1 MLALFFVKDITTSGF
16 KPVTDNRKR
25 CVLSRILF
33 ANLAIFLNGGRKRV
47 VNKIS
52 GAELANM
59 RARGSAQLI
68 DICSPTEYA
77 SGHIPGAINIP
88 SEQLGARIADLRIEL
103 PVVLICNSGQRAC
116 ATAQVLKASRTD
128 VLVLDG
134 GTRAWRESGGQIV
147 VNTRT
152 GWSLERQVRLGAGLL
167 VLVGAVLSL
176 VWNRGWIGVSAFVGL
191 GLTFAGLT
199 DICGMAFL
207 LTKMP
212 WNKPRRKEPP
222 EMARDYSCAV

>member
-1 MLALFFVKDITTSGF
+1 MVHKIT
-16 KPVTDNRKR
+16 
-25 CVLSRILF
+25 
-33 ANLAIFLNGGRKRV
+33 A
-47 VNKIS
+47 
-52 GAELANM
+52 AELADLQ
-59 RARGSAQLI
+59 ARGSAQLI

-77 SGHIPGAINIP
+77 SGHVPGAINIP
-88 SEQLGARIADLRIEL
+88 MEQIGARIADLRIGPPL
-103 PVVLICNSGQRAC
+103 VLICKSGQRAW
-116 ATAQVLKASRTD
+116 AAAQLLKVSRTE

-147 VNTRT
+147 ANTRT
-152 GWSLERQVRLGAGLL
+152 GWSLERQLRLGAGLL

>member
-1 MLALFFVKDITTSGF
+1 VVSKIT
-16 KPVTDNRKR
+16 
-25 CVLSRILF
+25 
-33 ANLAIFLNGGRKRV
+33 A
-47 VNKIS
+47 
-52 GAELANM
+52 AELANM

-77 SGHIPGAINIP
+77 SGHVPGAINIP
-88 SEQLGARIADLRIEL
+88 IEQLGTCIADLRTDS
-103 PVVLICNSGQRAC
+103 PVVLICKSGQRAC
-116 ATAQVLKASRTD
+116 ASAQLLKASRTD

-134 GTRAWRESGGQIV
+134 GTRAWRENGGQIV

-167 VLVGAVLSL
+167 VLVGVVLSL
-176 VWNRGWIGVSAFVGL
+176 VCNRGWIGLSAFVGL

-207 LTKMP
+207 LTKLP
-212 WNKPRRKEPP
+212 WNKARESPT
-222 EMARDYSCAV
+222 EMSRDHNCVI

>member
-1 MLALFFVKDITTSGF
+1 M
-16 KPVTDNRKR
+16 
-25 CVLSRILF
+25 
-33 ANLAIFLNGGRKRV
+33 
-47 VNKIS
+47 VNKITA
-52 GAELANM
+52 AELANIQ
-59 RARGSAQLI
+59 ARGSAQLI
-68 DICSPTEYA
+68 DVCSPTEYA
-77 SGHIPGAINIP
+77 SGHVPGAVNIP
-88 SEQLGARIADLRIEL
+88 MEQIGAHIADLRIGT
-103 PVVLICNSGQRAC
+103 PVVLICKSGQRAC
-116 ATAQVLKASRTD
+116 ATAQRLKASRTD

-167 VLVGAVLSL
+167 VLVGVVLSQ
-176 VWNRGWIGVSAFVGL
+176 VWNRSWIGLSAFVGL

-212 WNKPRRKEPP
+212 WNKVRRESPP
-222 EMARDYSCAV
+222 EMARDHSCAG

>member
-1 MLALFFVKDITTSGF
+1 
-16 KPVTDNRKR
+16 
-25 CVLSRILF
+25 VL
-33 ANLAIFLNGGRKRV
+33 
-47 VNKIS
+47 NKITA
-52 GAELANM
+52 AELASM
-59 RARGSAQLI
+59 QACGSAQLI

-77 SGHIPGAINIP
+77 SGHVQGAINIP
-88 SEQLGARIADLRIEL
+88 MEQIGARMADLRIGS
-103 PVVLICNSGQRAC
+103 PVVLICKSGQRAS
-116 ATAQVLKASRTD
+116 ATAEVLRTSRTD

-134 GTRAWRESGGQIV
+134 GTRAWKESGGQVV

-167 VLVGAVLSL
+167 VLVGVVLSL
-176 VWNRGWIGVSAFVGL
+176 VWNRGWIGLSAAVGL

-212 WNKPRRKEPP
+212 WNKARRGSPP
-222 EMARDYSCAV
+222 EMATHRCAV

>member
-1 MLALFFVKDITTSGF
+1 MVHKITA
-16 KPVTDNRKR
+16 V
-25 CVLSRILF
+25 
-33 ANLAIFLNGGRKRV
+33 
-47 VNKIS
+47 
-52 GAELANM
+52 ELADVQ
-59 RARGSAQLI
+59 ARGSAQLI

-77 SGHIPGAINIP
+77 SGHVPGAINIP
-88 SEQLGARIADLRIEL
+88 MEQIGARIADLRIGS
-103 PVVLICNSGQRAC
+103 PVVLICKSGQRAC
-116 ATAQVLKASRTD
+116 AAAQLLRVSRTD

-212 WNKPRRKEPP
+212 WNKARRESPP
-222 EMARDYSCAV
+222 EMAGDHSCAV

>member
-1 MLALFFVKDITTSGF
+1 M
-16 KPVTDNRKR
+16 
-25 CVLSRILF
+25 
-33 ANLAIFLNGGRKRV
+33 
-47 VNKIS
+47 VNKITA
-52 GAELANM
+52 AELANM
-59 RARGSAQLI
+59 QARGSAQLI

-77 SGHIPGAINIP
+77 SGHVPCAVNIP
-88 SEQLGARIADLRIEL
+88 MEQIGVRIADLRIGA
-103 PVVLICNSGQRAC
+103 PVVLICKSGQRAW
-116 ATAQVLKASRTD
+116 ATAQRLKASRTD
-128 VLVLDG
+128 VFVLDG

-167 VLVGAVLSL
+167 VLGGVVLSL
-176 VWNRGWIGVSAFVGL
+176 VWNRSWIGLSAFVGL

-212 WNKPRRKEPP
+212 WNKARRGSPP
-222 EMARDYSCAV
+222 ERAGDHSCAV

>member
-1 MLALFFVKDITTSGF
+1 MI
-16 KPVTDNRKR
+16 
-25 CVLSRILF
+25 
-33 ANLAIFLNGGRKRV
+33 
-47 VNKIS
+47 NKIR
-52 GAELANM
+52 AEDLANIQ
-59 RARGSAQLI
+59 ARGSAQLI

-88 SEQLGARIADLRIEL
+88 MEQISTRIADLRIDS
-103 PVVLICNSGQRAC
+103 PVVLICKSGQRAC
-116 ATAQVLKASRTD
+116 ATAQLLEASRTD

-134 GTRAWRESGGQIV
+134 GTRAWKESGGRVV

-167 VLVGAVLSL
+167 VLMGVVLSL
-176 VWNRGWIGVSAFVGL
+176 VWNRGWIGLSAFVGL

-199 DICGMAFL
+199 DMCGMAFL

-212 WNKPRRKEPP
+212 WNKARRESPP
-222 EMARDYSCAV
+222 EKARDPGGVV

>member
-1 MLALFFVKDITTSGF
+1 M
-16 KPVTDNRKR
+16 
-25 CVLSRILF
+25 
-33 ANLAIFLNGGRKRV
+33 
-47 VNKIS
+47 VNKITA
-52 GAELANM
+52 AELANM
-59 RARGSAQLI
+59 QARGSAHLI

-77 SGHIPGAINIP
+77 AGHVPGAVNIP
-88 SEQLGARIADLRIEL
+88 MELIGTHIADLRIGV
-103 PVVLICNSGQRAC
+103 PVVLICKSGQRAC
-116 ATAQVLKASRTD
+116 ATAQLLKARRTD

-167 VLVGAVLSL
+167 VLVGVVLSL
-176 VWNRGWIGVSAFVGL
+176 VWNRGWIGLSAFVGL

-212 WNKPRRKEPP
+212 WNKAQMESPP
-222 EMARDYSCAV
+222 EMSSDHSCAI